1 MLILVLQKNKRTF
14 YSYSLLLYNKGKRRC
29 LRKLGVF
36 YFDFNLNKFILKFD
50 FYVFMI
56 LCFFSKIL
64 ISKLLYIVIYKYA
77 SIFKL

>member
-1 MLILVLQKNKRTF
+1 MLILVLQKNRRTL
-14 YSYSLLLYNKGKRRC
+14 YSHSLLLYNKGKRRC

-56 LCFFSKIL
+56 LCSFSKIL
-64 ISKLLYIVIYKYA
+64 ISKLLYIIIYKYA